1 MKEFRFIVKV
11 DHSNPIKSLQ
21 KLGELVCEDQKA
33 FDDVDVDF
41 VQKQDFIV
49 AVPVEL
55 SLTTELRAHLLY
67 SNPDCRFVI
76 TGVPTHRLSNLLE
89 FGFKIYD
96 TVKIELNVE
105 EDENPKTENL
115 NPKVENDPAKP
126 EVPVEKKE
134 EQKFWVNGKEVDKKE
149 FDAEVEKFEKST
161 GETGFYLPLL
171 NKLFRL

>member
-105 EDENPKTENL
+105 DEEEADKEEVP
-115 NPKVENDPAKP
+115 VEKKEE

-149 FDAEVEKFEKST
+149 FDAEVEKFKKSI